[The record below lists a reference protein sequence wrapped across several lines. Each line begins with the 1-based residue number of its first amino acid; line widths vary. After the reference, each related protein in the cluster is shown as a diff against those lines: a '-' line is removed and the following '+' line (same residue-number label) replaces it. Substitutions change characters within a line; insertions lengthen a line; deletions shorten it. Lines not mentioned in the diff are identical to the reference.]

1 METRASHIAV
11 GTFVLVLLVGLI
23 GFLVWISKFRT
34 EDNLARYD
42 ILFEEA
48 VTGLE
53 LDSNVRYRGVPVGR
67 VRDIRI
73 DPQNIERIRV
83 TIEVR
88 NDTPVKSDTKATL
101 EMQGLTGGIY
111 VLLNEGTQTAADL
124 PKTTTA
130 PYPEIGSRRS
140 ALAQIFQ
147 GAPELIAKGSLLLDK
162 ATLLFDEEN
171 RTAIKKILSNVESLT
186 ATLNSQSGGL
196 EKLLTDATTA
206 VENIGGMS
214 REFEGLAKDLRTELS
229 SKDGKLSTLIKNFDT
244 ALNDVSAAAG
254 SVNTAADSL
263 KVILVENRAGFA
275 ELGSNGL
282 FELTQFLQEARLL
295 VASLSRISKQ
305 LERDPAR
312 FLLGDRLQGYEPE

>member
-11 GTFVLVLLVGLI
+11 GAFVLVLLLGLI

-88 NDTPVKSDTKATL
+88 DDTPVKSDTKATL

-111 VLLNEGTQTAADL
+111 ILLNEGTQTAADL
-124 PKTTTA
+124 PKTMTA

-147 GAPELIAKGSLLLDK
+147 GAPELIAKGNLLLDK
-162 ATLLFDEEN
+162 VTLLFDDEN
-171 RTAIKKILSNVESLT
+171 RGAIKKILGNVESLT
-186 ATLNSQSGGL
+186 GTLNSQSGGL
-196 EKLLTDATTA
+196 EKLLAQATTA
-206 VENIGGMS
+206 VDNIGGMS
-214 REFEGLAKDLRTELS
+214 HEFEGLAKDLRTELS
-229 SKDGKLSTLIKNFDT
+229 SKNGKLSTLIKNFDT
-244 ALNDVSAAAG
+244 ALNDVSTAAG

>member
-1 METRASHIAV
+1 
-11 GTFVLVLLVGLI
+11 
-23 GFLVWISKFRT
+23 
-34 EDNLARYD
+34 
-42 ILFEEA
+42 
-48 VTGLE
+48 
-53 LDSNVRYRGVPVGR
+53 VRYRGVPVGR

-73 DPQNIERIRV
+73 DPENIERIRV

-88 NDTPVKSDTKATL
+88 DDTQGKADTKATL

-111 VLLNEGTQTAADL
+111 VLLNEGTQSAADL
-124 PKTTTA
+124 PKTVTA

-244 ALNDVSAAAG
+244 ALNAVSTAAG

>member
-11 GTFVLVLLVGLI
+11 GAFVLLLLLGLVG
-23 GFLVWISKFRT
+23 FVVWISKFRT

-73 DPQNIERIRV
+73 DPANIERIRV

-88 NDTPVKSDTKATL
+88 ADTPVKTDTKATL
-101 EMQGLTGGIY
+101 ELQGLTGGIY
-111 VLLNEGTQTAADL
+111 VLLNEGTQEAAEL
-124 PKTTTA
+124 PKTMNA

-140 ALAQIFQ
+140 ALAEIFQ
-147 GAPELIAKGSLLLDK
+147 GAPELIAKGSLLLDR
-162 ATLLFDEEN
+162 ATLLFSDEN
-171 RTAIKKILSNVESLT
+171 QTAIKNILSNVESLT
-186 ATLNSQSGGL
+186 ASLNSQSGGL
-196 EKLLTDATTA
+196 EKLLTDATNT
-206 VENIGGMS
+206 VNSIGGMS
-214 REFEGLAKDLRTELS
+214 TEIEGLAKDLRSELS
-229 SKDGKLSTLIKNFDT
+229 SKDGKLATLIASFDT
-244 ALNDVSAAAG
+244 ALTDVSSAADSVNAAAE
-254 SVNTAADSL
+254 SL

>member
-11 GTFVLVLLVGLI
+11 GTFVLVLLLGLI

-34 EDNLARYD
+34 DDNLARFD

-73 DPQNIERIRV
+73 DPENIERIRV

-88 NDTPVKSDTKATL
+88 DDTPVKADTKATL

-111 VLLNEGTQTAADL
+111 VLLNEGTQSAADL
-124 PKTTTA
+124 PKTVTA

-244 ALNDVSAAAG
+244 ALNAVSTAAG

>member
-11 GTFVLVLLVGLI
+11 GAFVLLLVLGI
-23 GFLVWISKFRT
+23 TGFVVWITKFQT
-34 EDNLARYD
+34 ETNLARYD

-88 NDTPVKSDTKATL
+88 DDTPVKADTKATL

-111 VLLNEGTQTAADL
+111 VLLNEGTQESAEL
-124 PKTTTA
+124 PKTMKA

-147 GAPELIAKGSLLLDK
+147 GAPELIAKGSLLLDR
-162 ATLLFDEEN
+162 ATLLFNDEN
-171 RTAIKKILSNVESLT
+171 QAAIKNILGNVESLT
-186 ATLNSQSGGL
+186 AALESQSGGL
-196 EKLLTDATTA
+196 EKLLTEATTT
-206 VENIGGMS
+206 VDDIGSMS
-214 REFEGLAKDLRTELS
+214 KEFEGLAKDLRTEINA
-229 SKDGKLSTLIKNFDT
+229 KDGRVATLITTADN
-244 ALNDVSAAAG
+244 ALNEVSAAAT
-254 SVNTAADSL
+254 SVDSAAEAL
-263 KVILVENRAGFA
+263 KVILSENRAGFA

>member
-11 GTFVLVLLVGLI
+11 GTFVLVLLLGLI
-23 GFLVWISKFRT
+23 GFVVWISKFRT
-34 EDNLARYD
+34 DDNLARYD

-73 DPQNIERIRV
+73 DPENIERIRV

-88 NDTPVKSDTKATL
+88 DDTPVKADTKATL

-111 VLLNEGTQTAADL
+111 VLLNEGTQSAADL
-124 PKTTTA
+124 PKTVTA

-244 ALNDVSAAAG
+244 ALNAVSTAAG

-263 KVILVENRAGFA
+263 KVILGRESRRLRRVGQQWPLRVDTVPSRSPAAGGIAVTDFETARA
-275 ELGSNGL
+275 
-282 FELTQFLQEARLL
+282 R
-295 VASLSRISKQ
+295 SREI
-305 LERDPAR
+305 PAR
-312 FLLGDRLQGYEPE
+312 RQAAGL

>member
-11 GTFVLVLLVGLI
+11 GTFVLVLLLGTI

-34 EDNLARYD
+34 DDNLARFD

-73 DPQNIERIRV
+73 DPENIERIRV

-88 NDTPVKSDTKATL
+88 NDTPVKADTKATL

-111 VLLNEGTQTAADL
+111 ILLNEGTQSAADL
-124 PKTTTA
+124 PKTVTA

-171 RTAIKKILSNVESLT
+171 RTAIKKILGNVESLT

-196 EKLLTDATTA
+196 EQLLTDATTA

-244 ALNDVSAAAG
+244 ALTDVSTAAG